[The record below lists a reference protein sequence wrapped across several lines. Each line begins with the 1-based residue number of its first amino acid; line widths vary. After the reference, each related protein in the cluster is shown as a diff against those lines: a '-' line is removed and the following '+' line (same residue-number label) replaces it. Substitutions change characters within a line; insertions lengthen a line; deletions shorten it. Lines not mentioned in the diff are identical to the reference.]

1 MTFPWAA
8 PRARDALDATVVV
21 PGSKSVTNR
30 ALVLAALADGP
41 SRLARPL
48 RARDTD
54 LMVRALH
61 AMGTTIED
69 RGEDWAITPRP
80 LAGPADVDTGLAGT
94 VMRFVLPVAALA
106 SGPVRFD
113 GDERARERPLGPL
126 IGALRGLGV
135 HIDDGGRGALPL
147 AVQGTGAVD
156 GGATSLDASGSSQFI
171 SALLLAGA
179 RFDKGVEIRHTGA
192 SVPSLPHIEMTL
204 AMLRAA
210 GIDAEAGGTTVWR
223 VRPGRIRARD
233 LVIEPDLS
241 NAAPFLAAA
250 LVAGGSVTVPD
261 WPGESTQPGDGLRD
275 LLSRLGGVVR
285 RTAGGL
291 SVTGGGRIQGI
302 DVDLHGE
309 SELTPVIAAVCALA
323 DGPSRLRGVAH
334 IRGHETDRLAALATE
349 LTELGGSV
357 DETDDGLRITPKP
370 LHGGVFRSYADHRM
384 AQAGALIGLAVDG
397 VSVDDIGCTSK
408 TLPDFPGLWA
418 GVLRGRR

>member
-156 GGATSLDASGSSQFI
+156 GGATRLDASGSSQFI

>member
-147 AVQGTGAVD
+147 AVKGTGAVA
-156 GGATSLDASGSSQFI
+156 GGATRLDASGSSQFI

-179 RFDKGVEIRHTGA
+179 RFEEGVEIRHTGA
-192 SVPSLPHIEMTL
+192 SVPPLPHIEMTL

-357 DETDDGLRITPKP
+357 DETDYGLRITPKP